1 MLKKQLL
8 TQIELKRTE
17 LIEIA
22 MKHGFSSSSAIIC
35 SQELDVLLNKY
46 NEINLKNEFPAFR
59 ESKKTMEYVKE
70 KETKKPKFIAKLANF
85 GLILYC

>member
-46 NEINLKNEFPAFR
+46 NEINVKKEFHSFR
-59 ESKKTMEYVKE
+59 NTKE
-70 KETKKPKFIAKLANF
+70 QWNV
-85 GLILYC
+85 

>member
-46 NEINLKNEFPAFR
+46 NEMILKNEFRSFR
-59 ESKKTMEYVKE
+59 STKE
-70 KETKKPKFIAKLANF
+70 QWNI
-85 GLILYC
+85 

>member
-46 NEINLKNEFPAFR
+46 NEINLKNKFPAFPK
-59 ESKKTMEYVKE
+59 SKKQWN
-70 KETKKPKFIAKLANF
+70 I
-85 GLILYC
+85 

>member
-46 NEINLKNEFPAFR
+46 NEMNVKKN
-59 ESKKTMEYVKE
+59 
-70 KETKKPKFIAKLANF
+70 FIAFEKRKSNGIFRKITNKNPKPTAN
-85 GLILYC
+85 GAD

>member
-1 MLKKQLL
+1 MFPNYFTIIRVITINIRKGPYTMLKKQLL
-8 TQIELKRTE
+8 TQIELKRSE

-46 NEINLKNEFPAFR
+46 NEMNLKKEFPNFR
-59 ESKKTMEYVKE
+59 KSKEQWNV
-70 KETKKPKFIAKLANF
+70 
-85 GLILYC
+85 

>member
-46 NEINLKNEFPAFR
+46 NEMSLKKDYPNFQT
-59 ESKKTMEYVKE
+59 SKEQWNM
-70 KETKKPKFIAKLANF
+70 
-85 GLILYC
+85 

>member
-46 NEINLKNEFPAFR
+46 NEISLKKDYPNFQT
-59 ESKKTMEYVKE
+59 SKEQWN
-70 KETKKPKFIAKLANF
+70 I
-85 GLILYC
+85 

>member
-8 TQIELKRTE
+8 TQIELKRSE

-22 MKHGFSSSSAIIC
+22 MKHGFSSSPAIIC

-46 NEINLKNEFPAFR
+46 NEVNF
-59 ESKKTMEYVKE
+59 E
-70 KETKKPKFIAKLANF
+70 KEFRQFRPTKEQWNI
-85 GLILYC
+85 